1 MPSQP
6 DESAALAIQTPAI
19 NDRSL
24 AAGLAYA
31 MGSRV
36 TGISFDAG
44 TGLMLGK
51 VRGSA
56 DTPYSTTAKLV
67 RKGGGWS
74 CTVGVCSCPV
84 RKDCKHVAALL
95 FAAEDN
101 PATRVQLL
109 APSTSTQVS
118 HQPGGAV
125 LSDWEQALNPLI
137 AKPGTAAA
145 GSGVPLALQ
154 FEVEEPAPHFSYT
167 GRRDPV
173 RSVRQLKARPVI
185 MGAKGKWIR
194 GDVSWNTLNYLNFR
208 RESNQEHV
216 EWLQEFLASHSAA
229 ASRMHN
235 ASGLWL
241 GLNSYSGKNLWS
253 LLADARKIGLVLV
266 NSRGSE
272 PVRLAE
278 APAAV
283 ALSLSRYG
291 TPLAEPEQPEPAAPG
306 SGASDGGLELAPTIT
321 VEGEEIDP
329 AAAGT
334 IGRPAHG
341 IFFTTGEA
349 SLPGVPDPDGVLTL
363 APLEGGLSEELL
375 AFVTAG
381 STLHIPA
388 RDESRFLTGFYPKLK
403 QTARVTARDESVELP
418 TLAVPSL
425 SLLANYGNDHR
436 VRLHWEWHYKSGNH
450 VTAQPLWRHPGDQ
463 GYRDDTAE
471 SRILEG
477 IGQPWEV
484 VAALGESSTGGWG
497 TPRLAASAELK
508 GLDTLAFTEEVLPR
522 LREARDVDVE
532 TAGDIADYREA
543 EEAPVV
549 SISTKATEQR
559 DWFDLGIQIS
569 LEGQPVSFA
578 AVFSALAS
586 GQTKMLLPSGA
597 YFSLDLP
604 ELHQLRALI
613 EEARSLQDNK
623 DAPLQISRFQAG
635 LWDELAQLGIVDQQ
649 AATWR
654 SAVGGLLEGGMDG
667 LPLPASLNAEL
678 RPYQLEGFNW
688 LSFLYKHSLGGVLA
702 DDMGLGKTV
711 QALALMCAAKELA
724 VEAAG
729 AVPEDSVPADSV
741 SDASVSGAAVPED
754 SAAAAGA
761 GSSDGGTGTPGAQ
774 PADTRPAA
782 VAPFLVV
789 APTSVVGNWAL
800 EAARFAPG
808 LTVRTVG
815 ETFAKSGQDVADS
828 LGGADVVITS
838 YALFRIDYES
848 YASRE
853 WSGLVLD
860 EAQFVKN
867 HQSKAYQCARKLPA
881 AFKLAITGTPLEN
894 NLMEFWALTSIVAP
908 GLFSSPKR
916 FAEYYQKPVEK
927 NGEKGQ
933 LEKLRRRV
941 RPLMM
946 RRTKDQVIKDL
957 PPKQEQ
963 ILEVV
968 LNPRHQKVYQ
978 THLQR
983 ERQKILGLIE
993 DVNKNR
999 FTIFQSLTLL
1009 RQLSLDVSL
1018 VDPALSAVRSSK
1030 LDVLF
1035 EQLEDLVAEGHRAL
1049 IFSQFT
1055 GFLGKVRERLDEEEI
1070 EYCYLDGGTRNRADV
1085 VSEFKNGSAPVFLI
1099 SLKAGGFG
1107 LNLTEADYVFLLDP
1121 WWNPASEAQAV
1132 DRTHR
1137 IGQARNVMVYRLVAK
1152 DTIEEKVMA
1161 LKTRKSQL
1169 FADVME
1175 GDALSGGAITAEDL
1189 AGLFKE

>member
-1 MPSQP
+1 MDQITNHRPRPRRGLLKVARTMPSQP

-36 TGISFDAG
+36 SGISFDAA

-51 VRGSA
+51 VRGGA
-56 DTPYSTTAKLV
+56 DLPYSTTAKLV

-109 APSTSTQVS
+109 SPATATQVS
-118 HQPGGAV
+118 HAPATAV
-125 LSDWEQALNPLI
+125 SDWERALSPLI
-137 AKPGTAAA
+137 SQPGIAPSTN
-145 GSGVPLALQ
+145 GVPLALQ
-154 FEVEEPAPHFSYT
+154 FEIEEPAPHFSYT
-167 GRRDPV
+167 GRRDPL

-194 GDVSWNTLNYLNFR
+194 GDVSWNTLSYLNFR
-208 RESNQEHV
+208 RECNESHV
-216 EWLQEFLASHSAA
+216 EWMQEFLAAHSASA
-229 ASRMHN
+229 ARMQN
-235 ASGLWL
+235 SSGLWL
-241 GLNSYSGKNLWS
+241 GLNTFSGKNLWS
-253 LLADARKIGLVLV
+253 LLADAQKIGLALV
-266 NSRGSE
+266 HSRGIE

-278 APAAV
+278 SPAAV
-283 ALSLSRYG
+283 GLNLSRYG
-291 TPLAEPEQPEPAAPG
+291 SPVTEPSAAAAESNGTPARAQT
-306 SGASDGGLELAPTIT
+306 SDGGLELAPTVT
-321 VEGEEIDP
+321 VEGDEVDP
-329 AAAGT
+329 ASIGT

-341 IFFTTGEA
+341 IFVTSGEA
-349 SLPGVPDPDGVLTL
+349 ALPGVPDPDGVITL
-363 APLEGGLSEELL
+363 APLESGLSEELL

-388 RDESRFLTGFYPKLK
+388 KDESRFLTGFYPRLK

-418 TLAVPSL
+418 TLALPTL
-425 SLLANYGNDHR
+425 SLLANYGADHK
-436 VRLHWEWHYKSGNH
+436 VRLHWEWHYKTGNL
-450 VTAQPLWRHPGDQ
+450 VTAQPLWRHPGDH

-471 SRILEG
+471 ARILEG
-477 IGQPWEV
+477 IGQPWDV
-484 VAALGESSTGGWG
+484 VPALGESATGGWG
-497 TPRLAASAELK
+497 TPRLAASVELK

-522 LREARDVDVE
+522 LRQAPDVDVD

-578 AVFSALAS
+578 AVFSALAA

-635 LWDELAQLGIVDQQ
+635 LWDELAQLGIVDEQ
-649 AATWR
+649 AAAWR
-654 SAVGGLLEGGMDG
+654 SAVGGLLEGGVDG
-667 LPLPASLNAEL
+667 LPLPSTLNAEL

-688 LSFLYKHSLGGVLA
+688 LTFLYRHSLGGILA

-724 VEAAG
+724 LSVASGEPAPG
-729 AVPEDSVPADSV
+729 TLVPALD
-741 SDASVSGAAVPED
+741 
-754 SAAAAGA
+754 
-761 GSSDGGTGTPGAQ
+761 TG
-774 PADTRPAA
+774 
-782 VAPFLVV
+782 APFLVV

-808 LTVRTVG
+808 LKIQAIS
-815 ETFAKSGQDVADS
+815 ETFAKSNQVPVES
-828 LGGADVVITS
+828 LAGMDIVITS
-838 YALFRIDYES
+838 YALFRIDYEA

-853 WSGLVLD
+853 WAGLVLD

-927 NGEKGQ
+927 NGDKGQ
-933 LEKLRRRV
+933 LDKLRRRV

-1009 RQLSLDVSL
+1009 RQLSLDASL
-1018 VDPALSAVRSSK
+1018 VDPALSSVRSSK

-1055 GFLGKVRERLDEEEI
+1055 GFLGKVRERLDEEKI

-1137 IGQARNVMVYRLVAK
+1137 IGQERNVMVYRLVAK

-1161 LKTRKSQL
+1161 LKARKSQL
-1169 FADVME
+1169 FADVLE
-1175 GDALSGGAITAEDL
+1175 GDALAGGSITAEDL
-1189 AGLFKE
+1189 AGLFQE

>member
-36 TGISFDAG
+36 TGMSFDAG

-56 DTPYSTTAKLV
+56 ATPYSTTAKLV

-101 PATRVQLL
+101 PAIRVQLL
-109 APSTSTQVS
+109 APATSTQVAHHAAGS
-118 HQPGGAV
+118 V

-137 AKPGTAAA
+137 ARPGPSAP
-145 GSGVPLALQ
+145 GNGVPLALQ
-154 FEVEEPAPHFSYT
+154 FEIEEPAPHFSYT

-194 GDVSWNTLNYLNFR
+194 GDVSWNTLSYLNFR

-235 ASGLWL
+235 SSGLWL
-241 GLNSYSGKNLWS
+241 GLNSYAGKNLWS
-253 LLADARKIGLVLV
+253 LLADARTIGLALV
-266 NSRGSE
+266 DSRGAQ

-278 APAAV
+278 GPAAV

-291 TPLAEPEQPEPAAPG
+291 VPVAGTEQPDTAA
-306 SGASDGGLELAPTIT
+306 GAAGTDTSDGGLELAPTIT
-321 VEGEEIDP
+321 VEGEEVDP
-329 AAAGT
+329 AAVGT

-341 IFFTTGEA
+341 IFFTTGDA
-349 SLPGVPDPDGVLTL
+349 SLPGVPDPDGAITL

-388 RDESRFLTGFYPKLK
+388 RDESKFLTGFYPKLK
-403 QTARVTARDESVELP
+403 QAARVTARDESVELP
-418 TLAVPSL
+418 TLAVPTL
-425 SLLANYGNDHR
+425 SLLANYGADHR

-463 GYRDDTAE
+463 GYRDDVAE
-471 SRILEG
+471 ARILEG
-477 IGQPWEV
+477 IGQPWDV

-497 TPRLAASAELK
+497 TPRLAPAAELK

-578 AVFSALAS
+578 AVFSALAA

-635 LWDELAQLGIVDQQ
+635 LWDELAHLGIVDEQ
-649 AATWR
+649 AAAWR
-654 SAVGGLLEGGMDG
+654 SAVGGLLEGGTDG

-724 VEAAG
+724 VEA
-729 AVPEDSVPADSV
+729 
-741 SDASVSGAAVPED
+741 
-754 SAAAAGA
+754 
-761 GSSDGGTGTPGAQ
+761 GTGDAAPVPTAPGDEA
-774 PADTRPAA
+774 PETRPAG

-815 ETFAKSGQDVADS
+815 ETFAKSGLDVADV

-881 AFKLAITGTPLEN
+881 SFKLAITGTPLEN

-908 GLFSSPKR
+908 GLFASPKR

-927 NGEKGQ
+927 NGDKGQ

-1018 VDPALSAVRSSK
+1018 VDPDLAAIRSSK

-1085 VSEFKNGSAPVFLI
+1085 VSEFKNGTAPVFLI

-1161 LKTRKSQL
+1161 LKARKSQL

-1175 GDALSGGAITAEDL
+1175 GDALAGGAITAEDL

>member
-1 MPSQP
+1 MDQITNHRPRPRRGLLKVARTMPSQP

-36 TGISFDAG
+36 SGISFDAA

-51 VRGSA
+51 VRGGA
-56 DTPYSTTAKLV
+56 DLPYSTTAKLV

-109 APSTSTQVS
+109 SPATATQVS
-118 HQPGGAV
+118 HAPATAV
-125 LSDWEQALNPLI
+125 SDWERALSPLI
-137 AKPGTAAA
+137 SQPGIAPSTN
-145 GSGVPLALQ
+145 GVPLALQ
-154 FEVEEPAPHFSYT
+154 FEIEEPAPHFSYT
-167 GRRDPV
+167 GRRDPL

-194 GDVSWNTLNYLNFR
+194 GDVSWNTLSYLNFR
-208 RESNQEHV
+208 RECNESHV
-216 EWLQEFLASHSAA
+216 EWMQEFLAAHSASA
-229 ASRMHN
+229 ARTQNS
-235 ASGLWL
+235 SGLWL
-241 GLNSYSGKNLWS
+241 GLNTFSGKNLWS
-253 LLADARKIGLVLV
+253 LLADAKKIGLALV
-266 NSRGSE
+266 HSRGIE

-278 APAAV
+278 SPAAV
-283 ALSLSRYG
+283 GLNLSRYG
-291 TPLAEPEQPEPAAPG
+291 SPVTEPSAAAAESNGTPAKAQT
-306 SGASDGGLELAPTIT
+306 SDGGLELAPTVT
-321 VEGEEIDP
+321 VEGVEVDP
-329 AAAGT
+329 ASIGT

-341 IFFTTGEA
+341 IFVTSGEA
-349 SLPGVPDPDGVLTL
+349 ALPGVPDPDGVITL
-363 APLEGGLSEELL
+363 APLESGLSEELL

-388 RDESRFLTGFYPKLK
+388 KDESRFLTGFYPRLK

-418 TLAVPSL
+418 TLALPTL
-425 SLLANYGNDHR
+425 SLLANYGADHK
-436 VRLHWEWHYKSGNH
+436 VRLHWEWHYKTGNL
-450 VTAQPLWRHPGDQ
+450 VTAQPLWRHPGDH

-471 SRILEG
+471 ARILEG
-477 IGQPWEV
+477 IGQPWDV
-484 VAALGESSTGGWG
+484 VPALGESATGGWG
-497 TPRLAASAELK
+497 TPRLAASVELK

-522 LREARDVDVE
+522 LRQAPDVDVD

-578 AVFSALAS
+578 AVFSALAA

-635 LWDELAQLGIVDQQ
+635 LWDELAQLGIVDEQ
-649 AATWR
+649 AAAWR
-654 SAVGGLLEGGMDG
+654 SAVGGLLEGGVDG
-667 LPLPASLNAEL
+667 LPLPSTLNAEL

-688 LSFLYKHSLGGVLA
+688 LTFLYRHSLGGILA

-724 VEAAG
+724 LSVASGEP
-729 AVPEDSVPADSV
+729 VPGTLVPAP
-741 SDASVSGAAVPED
+741 DAG
-754 SAAAAGA
+754 
-761 GSSDGGTGTPGAQ
+761 
-774 PADTRPAA
+774 
-782 VAPFLVV
+782 APFLVV

-808 LTVRTVG
+808 LKIQAIS
-815 ETFAKSGQDVADS
+815 ETFAKSNQVPAES
-828 LGGADVVITS
+828 LAGVDIVITS
-838 YALFRIDYES
+838 YALFRIDYEA

-853 WSGLVLD
+853 WAGLVLD

-927 NGEKGQ
+927 NGDKGQ
-933 LEKLRRRV
+933 LDKLRRRV

-1009 RQLSLDVSL
+1009 RQLSLDASL
-1018 VDPALSAVRSSK
+1018 VDPALSSVRSSK

-1055 GFLGKVRERLDEEEI
+1055 GFLGKVRERLDEEKI

-1137 IGQARNVMVYRLVAK
+1137 IGQERNVMVYRLVAK

-1161 LKTRKSQL
+1161 LKARKSQL
-1169 FADVME
+1169 FADVLE
-1175 GDALSGGAITAEDL
+1175 GDALAGSSITAEDL
-1189 AGLFKE
+1189 AGLFQE

>member
-36 TGISFDAG
+36 SGISFDAA

-51 VRGSA
+51 VRGGA
-56 DTPYSTTAKLV
+56 DLPYSTTAKLV

-101 PATRVQLL
+101 PAIRVQLL
-109 APSTSTQVS
+109 TPSTSTQVS
-118 HQPGGAV
+118 RNPSVSA
-125 LSDWEQALNPLI
+125 LSDWEQALSPLI
-137 AKPGTAAA
+137 SQPGATPSNA
-145 GSGVPLALQ
+145 GVPLALQ

-167 GRRDPV
+167 GRRDPQ

-194 GDVSWNTLNYLNFR
+194 GDVSWTTLNYLNFR
-208 RESNQEHV
+208 RECNPAHV
-216 EWLQEFLASHSAA
+216 EWLQEFLAAHSV
-229 ASRMHN
+229 
-235 ASGLWL
+235 ASGRTYNSSGFWL
-241 GLNSYSGKNLWS
+241 GLNSFAGKNLWS
-253 LLADARKIGLVLV
+253 LLEDAGKIGLALV
-266 NSRGSE
+266 HSRGTE
-272 PVRLAE
+272 PVRLA
-278 APAAV
+278 ASPAAV
-283 ALSLSRYG
+283 GLNLSRYG
-291 TPLAEPEQPEPAAPG
+291 SPLAAPSAADAAAPAAP
-306 SGASDGGLELAPTIT
+306 AAPVAPAKDKTSDRGLELSPTIA
-321 VEGEEIDP
+321 VEGVEIDP
-329 AAAGT
+329 ASVGT

-341 IFFTTGEA
+341 IFFTTDALAADGGA
-349 SLPGVPDPDGVLTL
+349 LPGVGEAPPGENLITL
-363 APLEGGLSEELL
+363 AALEGGLSEELL
-375 AFVTAG
+375 TFVTAG
-381 STLHIPA
+381 GTLHIPA
-388 RDESRFLTGFYPKLK
+388 KDESRFLTGFYPKLK

-418 TLAVPSL
+418 ALAVPTL
-425 SLLANYGNDHR
+425 SLLANYGADHR
-436 VRLHWEWHYKSGNH
+436 VRLHWEWHYKSGNL
-450 VTAQPLWRHPGDQ
+450 VTAQPLWRHPGDH

-471 SRILEG
+471 ARILEG
-477 IGQPWEV
+477 LGQPWDV
-484 VAALGESSTGGWG
+484 VPALGESATGGWG

-522 LREARDVDVE
+522 LREAPDVE
-532 TAGDIADYREA
+532 VDTAGEIAEYREA

-559 DWFDLGIQIS
+559 DWFDLGIQIT

-635 LWDELAQLGIVDQQ
+635 LWDELAQLGIVDEQ
-649 AATWR
+649 AAAWR
-654 SAVGGLLEGGMDG
+654 SAVGGLLEGGVDG
-667 LPLPASLNAEL
+667 LPLPATLNAEL

-688 LSFLYKHSLGGVLA
+688 LTFLYRHSLGGILA

-711 QALALMCAAKELA
+711 QALALMCAAKELSL
-724 VEAAG
+724 AA
-729 AVPEDSVPADSV
+729 ADASAGQ
-741 SDASVSGAAVPED
+741 SDAG
-754 SAAAAGA
+754 
-761 GSSDGGTGTPGAQ
+761 
-774 PADTRPAA
+774 
-782 VAPFLVV
+782 APFLVV
-789 APTSVVGNWAL
+789 APTSVVGNWAA

-808 LTVRTVG
+808 LKVHAVS
-815 ETFAKSGQDVADS
+815 ETFAKSNQTPTEA
-828 LGGADVVITS
+828 LAGADIVITS
-838 YALFRIDYES
+838 YALFRIDYEA
-848 YASRE
+848 YASRT

-927 NGEKGQ
+927 NGDKGQ
-933 LEKLRRRV
+933 LDKLRRRV

-1009 RQLSLDVSL
+1009 RQLSLDASL

-1055 GFLGKVRERLDEEEI
+1055 GFLGKVRERLDEEKI

-1085 VSEFKNGSAPVFLI
+1085 VNEFKNGSAPVFLI

-1161 LKTRKSQL
+1161 LKARKSQL
-1169 FADVME
+1169 FSDVME
-1175 GDALSGGAITAEDL
+1175 GDALAGGAITAEDL

>member
-1 MPSQP
+1 MPSHQ

-36 TGISFDAG
+36 SGISFDAV
-44 TGLMLGK
+44 TGLLLGK
-51 VRGSA
+51 VRGGA
-56 DTPYSTTAKLV
+56 AAPYSTTAKLV
-67 RKGGGWS
+67 RKTGGWS

-101 PATRVQLL
+101 PATRIQLL
-109 APSTSTQVS
+109 APAGAERLAR
-118 HQPGGAV
+118 QPAAPA
-125 LSDWEQALNPLI
+125 LPDWEQALSPLI
-137 AKPGTAAA
+137 SQPGIVASTN
-145 GSGVPLALQ
+145 GVPLALQ
-154 FEVEEPAPHFSYT
+154 FEIEEPAPHFSYT
-167 GRRDPV
+167 GRRDPL

-194 GDVSWNTLNYLNFR
+194 GDVSWTTLSYLNYR
-208 RESNQEHV
+208 RECNEAHV
-216 EWLQEFLASHSAA
+216 EWMQEFLAAHTASANRQHA
-229 ASRMHN
+229 GT
-235 ASGLWL
+235 GLWL
-241 GLNSYSGKNLWS
+241 GLNTYAGKNLWS
-253 LLADARKIGLVLV
+253 LLAEAQKIGVALVHG
-266 NSRGSE
+266 RGSD
-272 PVRLAE
+272 PVRVVTE
-278 APAAV
+278 PAAV
-283 ALSLSRYG
+283 GLNLTRFGAPADASE
-291 TPLAEPEQPEPAAPG
+291 EPSAATDAQR
-306 SGASDGGLELAPTIT
+306 GAGGDAAGGDEGGLELAPSIT
-321 VEGEEIDP
+321 VAGMVVDP
-329 AAAGT
+329 ATVGT

-341 IFFTTGEA
+341 IFLTSPGET
-349 SLPGVPDPDGVLTL
+349 LPGTAAGDPLITL
-363 APLEGGLSEELL
+363 APLETGLSEELL
-375 AFVTAG
+375 TFATG
-381 STLHIPA
+381 GTTLHIPA
-388 RDESRFLTGFYPKLK
+388 RDEGRFLTGFYPKLK
-403 QTARVTARDESVELP
+403 QTARVTASDESVRLP
-418 TLAVPSL
+418 TLAVPTL
-425 SLLANYGNDHR
+425 SLLANYGADHR
-436 VRLHWEWHYKSGNH
+436 VRLHWEWHYTSGNH
-450 VTAQPLWRHPGDQ
+450 VTAQPLWRHPGDH
-463 GYRDDTAE
+463 GYRDDPAE
-471 SRILEG
+471 ARILEAV
-477 IGQPWEV
+477 GQPWDTV
-484 VAALGESSTGGWG
+484 SSLGESAAGGWG
-497 TPRLAASAELK
+497 TPRLAASAELT

-522 LREARDVDVE
+522 LRELPGVKVD

-549 SISTKATEQR
+549 AISTTATDSR
-559 DWFDLGIQIS
+559 DWFDLGIVIT

-578 AVFSALAS
+578 ALFSALAA
-586 GQTKMLLPSGA
+586 GQTRMLLPSGA

-613 EEARSLQDNK
+613 DEARSLQDNK

-635 LWDELAQLGIVDQQ
+635 LWDELAQLGIVDEQ
-649 AATWR
+649 AAAWR
-654 SAVGGLLEGGMDG
+654 EAVGGLLEGGVKG
-667 LPLPASLNAEL
+667 LPLPATLNAEL
-678 RPYQLEGFNW
+678 RPYQAEGFNW
-688 LSFLYKHSLGGVLA
+688 LSFLYRHGLGGVLA

-711 QALALMCAAKELA
+711 QALALVCAAKE
-724 VEAAG
+724 AG
-729 AVPEDSVPADSV
+729 PDPKT
-741 SDASVSGAAVPED
+741 GA
-754 SAAAAGA
+754 
-761 GSSDGGTGTPGAQ
+761 
-774 PADTRPAA
+774 
-782 VAPFLVV
+782 APFLVV
-789 APTSVVGNWAL
+789 APTSVVGNWAA

-808 LTVRTVG
+808 LSVRAIG
-815 ETFAKSGQDVADS
+815 ETFAKGGTDPKATMD
-828 LGGADVVITS
+828 GADIIITS
-838 YALFRIDYES
+838 YALFRIDYEA
-848 YASRE
+848 YASQS
-853 WSGLVLD
+853 WAGLLLD

-908 GLFSSPKR
+908 GLFASPKR

-927 NGEKGQ
+927 NGDKAQ
-933 LEKLRRRV
+933 LDKLRRRV

-946 RRTKDQVIKDL
+946 RRTKEQVIKDL

-1009 RQLSLDVSL
+1009 RQLSLDPSL
-1018 VDPALSAVRSSK
+1018 IDPSLSGVRSSK

-1055 GFLGKVRERLDEEEI
+1055 GFLGKVRERLVAEGI
-1070 EYCYLDGGTRNRADV
+1070 EFCYLDGGTRNRSDV
-1085 VSEFKNGSAPVFLI
+1085 VNEFKNGAAPVFLI

-1161 LKTRKSQL
+1161 LKSRKSQL

-1175 GDALSGGAITAEDL
+1175 GDALSGGALTAEDL
-1189 AGLFKE
+1189 AGLFND